1 MSSMSN
7 VTIGYG
13 ALLAALGVGGFAA
26 TGATHKTALIPA
38 GFGVVAIGL
47 GLLARQER
55 YRMHA
60 MHASALLGL
69 LGVLGSARGLS
80 RLPALLS
87 GGDVERPAAVVA
99 QSLMAGLSAAFVVLC
114 VRSFVAARRAAARP

>member
-7 VTIGYG
+7 VTMGYG
-13 ALLAALGVGGFAA
+13 ALLTALGVGGFAA
-26 TGATHKTALIPA
+26 TGARTALIPA
-38 GFGVVAIGL
+38 GFGAVAMGL
-47 GLLARQER
+47 GLLARQEK

-60 MHASALLGL
+60 MHASALVGL
-69 LGVLGSARGLS
+69 LGVLGSAKGLS

-99 QSLMAGLSAAFVVLC
+99 QSLMAVLSAGYVAVC
-114 VRSFVAARRAAARP
+114 VRSFVAARRAAASS